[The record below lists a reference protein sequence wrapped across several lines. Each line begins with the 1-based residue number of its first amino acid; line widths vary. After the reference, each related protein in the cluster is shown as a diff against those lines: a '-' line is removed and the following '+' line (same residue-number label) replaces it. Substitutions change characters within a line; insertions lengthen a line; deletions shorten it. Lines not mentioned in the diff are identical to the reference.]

1 MEKIIKAAVERGA
14 SDLHIKAGDVFRA
27 RINGKLVP
35 LTKQR
40 LTPDQTRA
48 IALKL
53 ISSDEDRAKID
64 RLRDFD
70 CSWGMPGV
78 GRFRV
83 NVLRQ
88 RSSFMIVM
96 RVIPFTVPTIESL
109 RLPETLAQIAEA
121 ERGLVLV
128 TGVSGSGKSSTVA
141 AMVHHINRTQH
152 KHVVTIENPIEF
164 LHRDLSCSITQR
176 EVGVDTDNLT
186 VGVRAALRQ
195 DPDVV
200 VLGDI
205 ADADTIDTAIKGAET
220 GHLVI
225 ASMPTPDVL
234 TTIDR
239 ILTTLPREEREIG
252 RMRLSEALRAIV
264 SQQLLPQKDEKA
276 RVPAVEILIATA
288 AVRECLKDAC
298 AGERPAEAHGRR
310 PQEHRYPDLRPA
322 HRRPRRGRPDHGGH
336 RQGGRLAQRPLRAAH
351 HQAGI
356 QAGPVR
362 LTRRSMATL
371 DHTMRQVLA
380 LRREAGSPGAA
391 AARDLVAA
399 HLEQLGYRVERQR
412 FAFVPSS
419 LNGFPVFGAGLGGLG
434 LLQLPLLT
442 GAGLPGWAALPILL
456 GGLLLL
462 LVAAVGI
469 GLGWLPLGESREDEN
484 LIATRGG
491 LPIRRWIVA
500 HLDTKAQVQS
510 MAGRL
515 VAVWVIGAG
524 GRGAGGPGVRTP
536 RRADPASIGRRRG
549 RARRPRGRTRG
560 PGPPPRRLAG
570 RPGQR
575 HRRGCRA
582 CRGRSAG

>member
-53 ISSDEDRAKID
+53 ISSDEDRLKID

-96 RVIPFTVPTIESL
+96 RVIPFTVPTLESL
-109 RLPETLAQIAEA
+109 RLPEVLGQVAES

-200 VLGDI
+200 VLGEI
-205 ADADTIDTAIKGAET
+205 SDADTIDTAIKGAET
-220 GHLVI
+220 GRLVI
-225 ASMPTPDVL
+225 ASMPTPNVVS
-234 TTIDR
+234 TIER

-264 SQQLLPQKDEKA
+264 SQQLLPEKDEKG
-276 RVPAVEILIATA
+276 RVPAIELLIATPV
-288 AVRECLKDAC
+288 VRECLKDASRM
-298 AGERPAEAHGRR
+298 GE
-310 PQEHRYPDLRPA
+310 
-322 HRRPRRGRPDHGGH
+322 
-336 RQGGRLAQRPLRAAH
+336 
-351 HQAGI
+351 
-356 QAGPVR
+356 
-362 LTRRSMATL
+362 
-371 DHTMRQVLA
+371 
-380 LRREAGSPGAA
+380 LRRHMADGRKQLGTQTFEQHVADLTEAGTITAETA
-391 AARDLVAA
+391 K
-399 HLEQLGYRVERQR
+399 
-412 FAFVPSS
+412 
-419 LNGFPVFGAGLGGLG
+419 
-434 LLQLPLLT
+434 
-442 GAGLPGWAALPILL
+442 AALSMS
-456 GGLLLL
+456 GGSAP
-462 LVAAVGI
+462 AAKK
-469 GLGWLPLGESREDEN
+469 
-484 LIATRGG
+484 GG
-491 LPIRRWIVA
+491 KQA
-500 HLDTKAQVQS
+500 
-510 MAGRL
+510 
-515 VAVWVIGAG
+515 
-524 GRGAGGPGVRTP
+524 
-536 RRADPASIGRRRG
+536 AS
-549 RARRPRGRTRG
+549 A
-560 PGPPPRRLAG
+560 
-570 RPGQR
+570 
-575 HRRGCRA
+575 
-582 CRGRSAG
+582 

>member
-53 ISSDEDRAKID
+53 ISSDEDRLKID

-96 RVIPFTVPTIESL
+96 RVIPFTVPTLESL
-109 RLPETLAQIAEA
+109 RLPEVLGQVAES

-186 VGVRAALRQ
+186 IGVRAALRQ

-200 VLGDI
+200 VLGEI
-205 ADADTIDTAIKGAET
+205 SDADTIDTAIKGAET
-220 GHLVI
+220 GRLVI
-225 ASMPTPDVL
+225 ASMPTPNVVS
-234 TTIDR
+234 TIER

-264 SQQLLPQKDEKA
+264 SQQLLPEKDEKG
-276 RVPAVEILIATA
+276 RVPAIELLIATPV
-288 AVRECLKDAC
+288 VRECLKDASRM
-298 AGERPAEAHGRR
+298 GE
-310 PQEHRYPDLRPA
+310 
-322 HRRPRRGRPDHGGH
+322 
-336 RQGGRLAQRPLRAAH
+336 
-351 HQAGI
+351 
-356 QAGPVR
+356 
-362 LTRRSMATL
+362 
-371 DHTMRQVLA
+371 
-380 LRREAGSPGAA
+380 LRRHMAEGRKQLGTQTFEQHVADLTEAGTITAETA
-391 AARDLVAA
+391 K
-399 HLEQLGYRVERQR
+399 
-412 FAFVPSS
+412 
-419 LNGFPVFGAGLGGLG
+419 
-434 LLQLPLLT
+434 
-442 GAGLPGWAALPILL
+442 AALSMS
-456 GGLLLL
+456 GGSAP
-462 LVAAVGI
+462 AAKK
-469 GLGWLPLGESREDEN
+469 
-484 LIATRGG
+484 GG
-491 LPIRRWIVA
+491 KQA
-500 HLDTKAQVQS
+500 
-510 MAGRL
+510 
-515 VAVWVIGAG
+515 
-524 GRGAGGPGVRTP
+524 
-536 RRADPASIGRRRG
+536 AS
-549 RARRPRGRTRG
+549 A
-560 PGPPPRRLAG
+560 
-570 RPGQR
+570 
-575 HRRGCRA
+575 
-582 CRGRSAG
+582 

>member
-53 ISSDEDRAKID
+53 ISSDEDRLKID

-96 RVIPFTVPTIESL
+96 RVIPFTVPTLESL
-109 RLPETLAQIAEA
+109 RLPEVLGQVAES

-200 VLGDI
+200 VLGEI
-205 ADADTIDTAIKGAET
+205 SDADTIDTAIKGAET
-220 GHLVI
+220 GRLVI
-225 ASMPTPDVL
+225 ASMPTPNVVS
-234 TTIDR
+234 TIER

-264 SQQLLPQKDEKA
+264 SQQLLPEKDEKG
-276 RVPAVEILIATA
+276 RVPAIELLIATPI
-288 AVRECLKDAC
+288 VRECLKDASRI
-298 AGERPAEAHGRR
+298 GE
-310 PQEHRYPDLRPA
+310 
-322 HRRPRRGRPDHGGH
+322 
-336 RQGGRLAQRPLRAAH
+336 
-351 HQAGI
+351 
-356 QAGPVR
+356 
-362 LTRRSMATL
+362 
-371 DHTMRQVLA
+371 
-380 LRREAGSPGAA
+380 LRRHMADGRKQLGTQTFEQHVADLTEAGTITAETA
-391 AARDLVAA
+391 K
-399 HLEQLGYRVERQR
+399 
-412 FAFVPSS
+412 
-419 LNGFPVFGAGLGGLG
+419 
-434 LLQLPLLT
+434 
-442 GAGLPGWAALPILL
+442 AALSMS
-456 GGLLLL
+456 GGSAP
-462 LVAAVGI
+462 AAKK
-469 GLGWLPLGESREDEN
+469 
-484 LIATRGG
+484 GG
-491 LPIRRWIVA
+491 KQA
-500 HLDTKAQVQS
+500 
-510 MAGRL
+510 
-515 VAVWVIGAG
+515 
-524 GRGAGGPGVRTP
+524 
-536 RRADPASIGRRRG
+536 AS
-549 RARRPRGRTRG
+549 A
-560 PGPPPRRLAG
+560 
-570 RPGQR
+570 
-575 HRRGCRA
+575 
-582 CRGRSAG
+582 